1 MVALAQQPDLSELLR
16 SSVLAALRASGYRV
30 LRNIDCE
37 VHGDSVTLS
46 GVVPSFYLKQVAQA
60 VALRIERV
68 REVVN
73 AVEVVSTR

>member
-1 MVALAQQPDLSELLR
+1 MVAIAEQQELPELLQ

-30 LRNIDCE
+30 LWNIDCE
-37 VHGDSVTLS
+37 VRGSSVILS

-73 AVEVVSTR
+73 TVEVAPTR